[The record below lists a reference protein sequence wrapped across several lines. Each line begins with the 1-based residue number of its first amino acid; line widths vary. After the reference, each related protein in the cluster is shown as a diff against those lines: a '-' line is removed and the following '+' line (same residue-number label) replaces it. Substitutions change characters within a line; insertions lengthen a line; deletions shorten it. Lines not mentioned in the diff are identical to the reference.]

1 MEVICK
7 FRLVEWKNSAT
18 TKRIGDKYVDCIKST
33 LTFIP
38 VADDTPENKL
48 FWEAT
53 PSGKLELG
61 MVNEKAVEQF
71 EMLKEY
77 YITIKPAK

>member
-1 MEVICK
+1 MEVIAK
-7 FRLVEWKNSAT
+7 LRLIEWKNSASS
-18 TKRIGDKYVDCIKST
+18 KKEGDKYVDCIKHT

-38 VADDTPENKL
+38 VADNSPENKL

-61 MVNEKAVEQF
+61 MVNEEAVKGF

-77 YITIKPAK
+77 YVTIRPAE

>member
-1 MEVICK
+1 MEVIAK
-7 FRLVEWKNSAT
+7 FRLVEWKNSASS
-18 TKRIGDKYVDCIKST
+18 KKEGDKYVDCILST

-38 VADDTPENKL
+38 VAGDTPENKL

-61 MVNEKAVEQF
+61 MVNEEAVKGF

-77 YITIKPAK
+77 YVTIRPA